1 MKGIKIAQ
9 KVIGSDAIRYV
20 LLLKDNNVIE
30 AVSFSYKGT
39 ALCISSQV
47 GCPIKCVFCRTGQDP
62 FRRNLNTREIIE
74 EVFVI
79 SKDLDKKIDVV
90 SYMGMGE
97 QLLNYEHVVEVIRY
111 FHKSPTFSNSRI
123 LLSTV
128 GIPEKI
134 YALTKEN
141 LPISLY
147 FSLHAVTD
155 EKRSKLIP
163 ISYPLKEI
171 FEALN
176 YYDSKIKAEE
186 PLTIVYLLLK
196 RVNDSKDELKG
207 LSKLLELIKSRNFHV
222 ILKNYC
228 YTGLPFEKSPNLKLF
243 AEALEKAHI
252 SYRISYRISESY
264 GQGIEGGCGQLRQRI
279 LSLGKLT

>member
-1 MKGIKIAQ
+1 MKEIKIAQ
-9 KVIGSDAIRYV
+9 KVIGKDAIRYI
-20 LLLKDNNVIE
+20 LLLKDNNIIE

-47 GCPIKCVFCRTGQDP
+47 GCPVKCVLCRTGQDP
-62 FRRNLNTREIIE
+62 FRRNLSAREIIE

-79 SKDLDKKIDVV
+79 SKDLGKKIDVI
-90 SYMGMGE
+90 SFMGMGAP
-97 QLLNYEHVVEVIRY
+97 LLNYENVVEAVR
-111 FHKSPTFSNSRI
+111 FFLNFPTLNTLKI

-134 YALTKEN
+134 YALAKEN

-163 ISYPLKEI
+163 ISYSLKEI

-176 YYDSKIKAEE
+176 YYDSRINADE

-196 RVNDSKDELKG
+196 GINDSKDDLRG
-207 LSKLLELIKSRNFHV
+207 LFKLLKLIKSRNFHV

-228 YTGLPFEKSPNLKLF
+228 HTGLPFEKSPNLKLF
-243 AEALEKAHI
+243 VEALEKAHI
-252 SYRISYRISESY
+252 SYRISDSY
-264 GQGIEGGCGQLRQRI
+264 GQDIEGGCGQLRQRI
-279 LSLGKLT
+279 LSSEELT